1 MNNVGKIFKAHTM
14 KIVLVLVV
22 IFFWIMTRGGGNS
35 ILSPVNITALINQ
48 NAYVYVLATGMLMCM
63 LIKGNIDL
71 SVGSVVC
78 FVDTV
83 GAILMVKMGLPVPVV
98 MLAMLVV
105 GIVIGCFMG
114 WVIAYLNI
122 PPWIATLAGFLSF
135 RGLGTAIVKGQTIGI
150 GQCESYLKLFNGN
163 LPELF
168 KIGGL
173 NGMTV
178 IIGVITCAIIVFTQF
193 KDRATKL
200 KKGYEA
206 ESFGVTAARC
216 VILCAV
222 ILFFTY
228 KLGMDKGIPFSLVWV
243 AVIVLVYNFITS
255 KTVVGRYFYTMG
267 GNIEAARLS
276 GIDTKKILFL
286 AYLNMQFLTVIAS
299 WISMARLSAANPNAG
314 LNYELDAIS
323 ACIVGGVSA
332 YGGSGSVFGM
342 IVGATLIGVIN
353 LGMSLMN
360 VDANWQKVVKGLV
373 LLAAVVFEIFNNR
386 DKKKA

>member
-1 MNNVGKIFKAHTM
+1 MNNVGKILKAHTM

-22 IFFWIMTRGGGNS
+22 IFFWIMTRGSSS
-35 ILSPVNITALINQ
+35 ILMPANVTALINQ

-83 GAILMVKMGLPVPVV
+83 GAILMVKKGLPVPVV

-105 GIVIGCFMG
+105 GLVIGVFMG

-150 GQCESYLKLFNGN
+150 GQCESYLKMFNGT

-178 IIGVITCAIIVFTQF
+178 IIGVIACVLIVFLQF

-206 ESFGVTAARC
+206 ESFATTAVRC

-243 AVIVLVYNFITS
+243 AVIVLIYNFITS

-286 AYLNMQFLTVIAS
+286 AYLNMQFLTVVTS

-386 DKKKA
+386 DKKQA

>member
-1 MNNVGKIFKAHTM
+1 M

-22 IFFWIMTRGGGNS
+22 IFFAWNTRGGSS
-35 ILSPVNITALINQ
+35 ILKPENITALINQ

-83 GAILMVKMGLPVPVV
+83 GAILMVKKGLPVPVV

-105 GIVIGCFMG
+105 GLIIGCFMG

-163 LPELF
+163 IPGLF
-168 KIGGL
+168 NIAGL
-173 NGMTV
+173 NGMCV
-178 IIGVITCAIIVFTQF
+178 LIGIAVCAIIIVTQT
-193 KDRATKL
+193 KDRATKI

-206 ESFGVTAARC
+206 DTLTTVIVRC

-222 ILFFTY
+222 ILFFTV
-228 KLGMDKGIPFSLVWV
+228 KLGQDKGIPFTLVWV
-243 AVIVLVYNFITS
+243 AVITLVYNFITS
-255 KTVVGRYFYTMG
+255 KTVIGRYFYTMG
-267 GNIEAARLS
+267 GNIEATRLS

-286 AYLNMQFLTVIAS
+286 AYLNMQFLTVITS

-360 VDANWQKVVKGLV
+360 VDSNWQKVVKGLV

>member
-1 MNNVGKIFKAHTM
+1 MNNVGKVLKAHTM

-22 IFFWIMTRGGGNS
+22 IFFAWNTRGGSS
-35 ILSPVNITALINQ
+35 ILKPENITALINQ

-83 GAILMVKMGLPVPVV
+83 GAILMVKKGLPVPVV

-105 GIVIGCFMG
+105 GLIIGCFMG

-163 LPELF
+163 IPGLF
-168 KIGGL
+168 NIAGL
-173 NGMTV
+173 NGMCV
-178 IIGVITCAIIVFTQF
+178 LIGIAVCAIIIVTQT
-193 KDRATKL
+193 KDRATKI

-206 ESFGVTAARC
+206 DTLTTVIVRC

-222 ILFFTY
+222 ILFFTV
-228 KLGMDKGIPFSLVWV
+228 KLGQDKGIPFTLVWV
-243 AVIVLVYNFITS
+243 AVITLVYNFITS
-255 KTVVGRYFYTMG
+255 KTVIGRYFYTMG
-267 GNIEAARLS
+267 GNIEATRLS

-286 AYLNMQFLTVIAS
+286 AYLNMQFLTVITS

-360 VDANWQKVVKGLV
+360 VDSNWQKVVKGLV

>member
-1 MNNVGKIFKAHTM
+1 MNNVGKILKAHTM

-22 IFFWIMTRGGGNS
+22 IFFWIMTRGSSS
-35 ILSPVNITALINQ
+35 ILMPANVTALINQ

-83 GAILMVKMGLPVPVV
+83 GAILMVKKGLPVPVV

-105 GIVIGCFMG
+105 GLIIGCFMG

-150 GQCESYLKLFNGN
+150 GQCESYLKLFNGTI
-163 LPELF
+163 PGLF
-168 KIGGL
+168 QIAGL
-173 NGMTV
+173 NGMCV
-178 IIGVITCAIIVFTQF
+178 VIGVLSCVLIVYFQF
-193 KDRATKL
+193 KDRAMKL

-206 ESFGVTAARC
+206 ESFSATTIRC

-228 KLGMDKGIPFSLVWV
+228 KLGLDKGIPFSLVWV
-243 AVIVLVYNFITS
+243 AVIVLIYNFITS

-286 AYLNMQFLTVIAS
+286 AYLNMQFLTVVTS

-342 IVGATLIGVIN
+342 MVGATLIGVIN